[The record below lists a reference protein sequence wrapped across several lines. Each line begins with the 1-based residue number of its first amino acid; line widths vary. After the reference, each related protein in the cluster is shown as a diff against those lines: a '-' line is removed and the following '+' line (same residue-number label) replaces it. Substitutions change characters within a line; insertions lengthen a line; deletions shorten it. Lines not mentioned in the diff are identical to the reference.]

1 MQPPARYLVPL
12 AAALCATL
20 ACADSPDP
28 LLAKRVDA
36 VVDSAIADNR
46 LVGTVVLVL
55 RDGQLVYH
63 RAAGLADREAGRPM
77 TEDTIFRLASVT
89 KPLVSA
95 AAMHLVEQGRLGL
108 DDPVSRWLPDFNPKL
123 ADGTTPVITVSQL
136 LNHTAGLS
144 YGFLESP
151 HGPYR
156 TAGVSDGLG
165 EPEISFDENLK
176 RIASVP
182 LSYPPGQGW
191 QYSMATDVLGAVLE
205 KASGQSLPA
214 LVRESVTGPLGLSD
228 TGFSVTD
235 IKRLSAA
242 YQDGSP
248 QPLRMVDKATITSG
262 NSTALF
268 DVRRILDPHAYPSG
282 GAGMAGTAGDIARF
296 LETIRQGGA
305 PILSAHSVQLM
316 VTDHVG
322 AKVQT
327 QDPGWGFGYGWAVLN
342 NPALSGTPQSRGTF
356 EWGGAYGHSWFVD
369 PLQKLTVVALTNTAY
384 EGMSGLFTHQLRD
397 AVYPPQ

>member
-1 MQPPARYLVPL
+1 MQPPASYLVPL

-182 LSYPPGQGW
+182 LSYPPGMGW

-214 LVRESVTGPLGLSD
+214 LVRESVTGPLGLKD

-322 AKVQT
+322 ATVQT

>member
-1 MQPPARYLVPL
+1 MQPPASYLVPL
-12 AAALCATL
+12 AASLCATL

-36 VVDSAIADNR
+36 VVDSAIADQR

-144 YGFLESP
+144 YGFLESTR
-151 HGPYR
+151 GPYR

-165 EPEISFDENLK
+165 EPEISFAENLK

-182 LSYPPGQGW
+182 LSYPPGKGW

-205 KASGQSLPA
+205 QASGQSLPV
-214 LVRESVTGPLGLSD
+214 LMRESVTGPLGLTD

-242 YQDGSP
+242 YQEW
-248 QPLRMVDKATITSG
+248 ITAAAAHG
-262 NSTALF
+262 
-268 DVRRILDPHAYPSG
+268 
-282 GAGMAGTAGDIARF
+282 
-296 LETIRQGGA
+296 RQGHHHLGQQ
-305 PILSAHSVQLM
+305 HC
-316 VTDHVG
+316 
-322 AKVQT
+322 
-327 QDPGWGFGYGWAVLN
+327 AV
-342 NPALSGTPQSRGTF
+342 
-356 EWGGAYGHSWFVD
+356 
-369 PLQKLTVVALTNTAY
+369 
-384 EGMSGLFTHQLRD
+384 
-397 AVYPPQ
+397 

>member
-1 MQPPARYLVPL
+1 MQPPASYLVPL

-63 RAAGLADREAGRPM
+63 RAAGFADREAGRPM

-182 LSYPPGQGW
+182 LSYPPGKGW

-248 QPLRMVDKATITSG
+248 QPVRMVDKATITSG

-322 AKVQT
+322 ATVQT

-369 PLQKLTVVALTNTAY
+369 PLRKLTVVALTNTAY

>member
-1 MQPPARYLVPL
+1 MQPPASYLVPL

-182 LSYPPGQGW
+182 LSYPPGKGW

-205 KASGQSLPA
+205 KASGQSLSA
-214 LVRESVTGPLGLSD
+214 LVRESVTGPLGLKD

>member
-1 MQPPARYLVPL
+1 MQPPASYLVPL

-28 LLAKRVDA
+28 LLAERVDA

-182 LSYPPGQGW
+182 LSYPPGKGW

-214 LVRESVTGPLGLSD
+214 LVRESVTGPLGLND

-322 AKVQT
+322 ATVQT